1 MKIAIAM
8 ITRRYRLSLLRPT
21 YPTDAIAPRPVG
33 GIHMRLERR
42 R

>member
-8 ITRRYRLSLLRPT
+8 IARRYRLRLLRPT
-21 YPTDAIAPRPVG
+21 QPADAITPRPVG

-42 R
+42 